1 MTMQKFVLLLLILVL
16 LGPLAIDLYLPVI
29 PAIAQGLSSDTPT
42 IQSTISLFIMIM
54 GLGQLV
60 AGPLV
65 DRVGRRPMA
74 LIGIVIYIIGAVISA
89 LANNGAVF
97 IASRVL
103 QSVAVCCTA
112 VVVFSCVRDRL
123 NGDDAARTFGFLN
136 GTLNIV
142 PALAPFFGGL
152 LSEAFGWRAC
162 FWFLTLYACVV
173 LFIALRYLPETRP
186 ANTLRLQGLP
196 VKQYVRI
203 LFTPQFL
210 GFSAS
215 NAGIMAMALTYL
227 SMASVVLMVHGGLSS
242 LQFSLVFGANGFWVM
257 AMSLLAT
264 RMIVKIGRP
273 VCLTLGVIL
282 ISSGFL
288 LLCAIILWVPE
299 TLQSRWWIFMSPI
312 VVAFA
317 GLAFAIGPATSYAL
331 EPYAN
336 EAGTASALVGFVQMA
351 GGAIV
356 GLAIM
361 ALPLSPQATLAL
373 SMLCAALLAL
383 RAQRLSRKMR
393 GTLTALT
400 RDAV

>member
-29 PAIAQGLSSDTPT
+29 PAIAQGLSSDNPT

-54 GLGQLV
+54 GWGQLV

-74 LIGIVIYIIGAVISA
+74 LIGIVIYIIGAVIAA

-186 ANTLRLQGLP
+186 ADTLRLPGLP

-210 GFSAS
+210 GFAAS

-273 VCLTLGVIL
+273 ACLTLSVIL
-282 ISSGFL
+282 IGSGFL

-373 SMLCAALLAL
+373 SMLCATLLAL

-400 RDAV
+400 RDAM

>member
-1 MTMQKFVLLLLILVL
+1 MTMQRFVLLLFFLVL

-29 PAIAQGLSSDTPT
+29 PTIAQGLNSDSTT

-54 GLGQLV
+54 GWGQLV

-74 LIGIVIYIIGAVISA
+74 LIGIVIYIIGAVTAA
-89 LANNGAVF
+89 LASNGVVF
-97 IASRVL
+97 IASRVV

-152 LSEAFGWRAC
+152 LSAAFGWRAC
-162 FWFLTLYACVV
+162 FWFLTLYASVI
-173 LFIALRYLPETRP
+173 LFFALRYLPETRP
-186 ANTLRLQGLP
+186 AGTLRLPGLP
-196 VKQYVRI
+196 IKQYARI
-203 LFTPQFL
+203 LFTPRFI
-210 GFSAS
+210 GFAAC

-227 SMASVVLMVHGGLSS
+227 SMASVVLMVQGGLSP

-273 VCLTLGVIL
+273 ACLTLSVIF
-282 ISSGFL
+282 IGSGFL
-288 LLCAIILWVPE
+288 LLCAIILWLPE
-299 TLQSRWWIFMSPI
+299 AQQSRWWIFMSPI

-351 GGAIV
+351 GGALV
-356 GLAIM
+356 GLAVM
-361 ALPLSPQATLAL
+361 ALPLSPQSTLAL
-373 SMLCAALLAL
+373 SMLCSTLLAL
-383 RAQRLSRKMR
+383 RAQRLSGKMR
-393 GTLTALT
+393 GSITSLAC
-400 RDAV
+400 

>member
-1 MTMQKFVLLLLILVL
+1 MTIQRFVLLLFILVL

-29 PAIAQGLSSDTPT
+29 PAISQGLDSDNAT

-54 GLGQLV
+54 GWGQLV

-74 LIGIVIYIIGAVISA
+74 LIGIVIYIVGAITAA
-89 LANNGAVF
+89 LATTGTVF

-103 QSVAVCCTA
+103 QSIAVCCTA
-112 VVVFSCVRDRL
+112 VVVFSAVRDRL

-152 LSEAFGWRAC
+152 LSAAFGWRAC
-162 FWFLTLYACVV
+162 FWFLTLYAS
-173 LFIALRYLPETRP
+173 LALLLALRYLPETRP
-186 ANTLRLQGLP
+186 ADTLRLPGLP
-196 VKQYVRI
+196 IKQYARI
-203 LFTPQFL
+203 LFTPRFI
-210 GFSAS
+210 GFAGC
-215 NAGIMAMALTYL
+215 NAGIMGMALTYL
-227 SMASVVLMVHGGLSS
+227 SMASVVLMAHGGLSP

-264 RMIVKIGRP
+264 RAIVKIGRP
-273 VCLTLGVIL
+273 ACLTLSVIL
-282 ISSGFL
+282 IGSGFL
-288 LLCAIILWVPE
+288 LLCAIILWLPE
-299 TLQSRWWIFMSPI
+299 ALQVRWWIFMIPI

-351 GGAIV
+351 GGAGV
-356 GLAIM
+356 GLAVM
-361 ALPLSPQATLAL
+361 ALPLSPQSTLAI
-373 SMLCAALLAL
+373 SMLCATLLAL
-383 RAQRLSRKMR
+383 RAQRLSVVAR
-393 GTLTALT
+393 GTITALG
-400 RDAV
+400 